1 MVGRLPAALF
11 ALFAAAAFAQTPPD
25 KVVVIVNGEPVV
37 GRTYLKRMEVLPRV
51 GEIVNGKFVS
61 SSPGFLT
68 LNRIVNEILLLQLAK
83 EQGVSPTD
91 SEVEAELTKMM
102 EGNPELVAGLK
113 KIGFTEDDLRYDIR
127 VQIAEFKV
135 QTRGIN
141 VTDQQVE
148 TYYKA
153 NIRAYTVA
161 DTYKLRIVAVD
172 TEAKRKAAEA
182 DLVAG
187 MPFAEVAKKHSLHAS
202 RDEGGDLGEVP
213 FDEIS
218 ESLQKFV
225 KGKAAG
231 SVTEWMS
238 GEGLFAKVLVEAVK
252 PGKVFPLDA
261 GLRADIRRVMMLE
274 RGEDRNNVGKMMAE
288 MRKRARIEYQGTPFD
303 EQLKQA
309 LGG

>member
-1 MVGRLPAALF
+1 MLGRLTAVLAALV
-11 ALFAAAAFAQTPPD
+11 AASAWAQTPPD
-25 KVVVIVNGEPVV
+25 KVVVIVNGESVI
-37 GRTYLKRMEVLPRV
+37 GKTYLKRMEVLPRV

-83 EQGVSPTD
+83 EQGVSPTEA
-91 SEVEAELTKMM
+91 EVEAELAKMRKD
-102 EGNPELVAGLK
+102 NPELMAGLQ
-113 KIGFTEDDLRYDIR
+113 KIGFTEDDLRYDLR

-153 NIRAYTVA
+153 NIKAYTVA
-161 DTYKLRIVAVD
+161 ETYKLRIIAVD

-187 MPFAEVAKKHSLHAS
+187 MAFADVAKKHSLHAS
-202 RDEGGDLGEVP
+202 RDTGGDLGEVP

-225 KGKAAG
+225 KGKPAG
-231 SVTEWMS
+231 STTEWMS
-238 GEGLFAKVLVEAVK
+238 GDGLFAKVLVEAVT
-252 PGKVFPLDA
+252 PGKVYPLDA
-261 GLRADIRRVMMLE
+261 GLRADIRRIMMLE
-274 RGEDRNNVGKMMAE
+274 RGEDRNNVGKMMAD
-288 MRKRARIEYQGTPFD
+288 MRKRAQIEYQGTPFD
-303 EQLKQA
+303 DQLKQA